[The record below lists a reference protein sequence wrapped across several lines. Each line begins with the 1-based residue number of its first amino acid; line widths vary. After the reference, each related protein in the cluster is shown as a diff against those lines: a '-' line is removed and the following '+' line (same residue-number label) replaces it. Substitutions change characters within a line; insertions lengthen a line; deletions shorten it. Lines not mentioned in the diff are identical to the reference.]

1 MSGNANQTPSAHTVA
16 LLLPKV
22 YDADPDHRYMGLS
35 DLVHLLNS
43 ASPHILT
50 NDYNI
55 SAKTVDA
62 LLHALK
68 DKNGEV
74 QNMAIQCLGP
84 FVNKAADGILCP
96 MIDKISTLQTGDIVD
111 ESVPSLA
118 LRAIVISLP
127 RPTPGVPRSKAV
139 TDAASAISKALIP
152 RLVGYSVLPLP
163 RKDLPKPPK
172 GMLKVDMEN
181 GTDSNAMDVLTE
193 VGRCFGGMLA
203 EEEVR
208 ALAKTSLQVLE
219 HERTS
224 SVLKK
229 KAVVAISTLA
239 INFSEQVLQNFM
251 RQVIEHLGEK
261 NLPKNKRKLYYNLL
275 GSISRSIPKPFSQ
288 FIEKI
293 APSIFA
299 SLSQDEI
306 DADTA
311 MMEATEE
318 RDPESDEVRE
328 SALVALESFLAS
340 CTEAMRPFTSE
351 AISSI
356 TRFLRYDPNALDDDE
371 DMDEDDEEDEFANEL
386 ADDEDFEE
394 EIGIDDDD
402 NTSWKV
408 RRCAAKAAAVL
419 IRTRTD
425 LLQDGTLYSEVAP
438 ALVSRFKEKQE
449 SVRLEI
455 LSALALL
462 IRVTSGRSASAVVS
476 IEQAI
481 EIGSMGPPPPS
492 RKRRRGGS
500 DASMLDAHHDAILAV
515 SRHEFQSK
523 APSSSAM
530 ESLVDMSP
538 EIVNGTAQLLKASP
552 LPKDLPTKQAS
563 MALLKD
569 LAVSLEGEKADYL
582 AQTVEAVVESI
593 TVSGSLGSGASAANT
608 NTFRIEALH
617 FLSAVAQAH
626 TTTQLDPY
634 FAKIIPC
641 LITASKEKFTKVA
654 LAALTAMEQYVL
666 ALTPPRSPKVSSSH
680 QQYLSKLYVA
690 VSDRIGAND
699 ADLDVRRLAIHVLG
713 FILGLT
719 SSTSG
724 LISGEERKAGL
735 MLLENRLKNELT
747 RLASVKAVDTVLI
760 LTKDGKQ
767 YPPKWIE
774 SVALELGAQLRKASR
789 ALRGSSLAALKTLA
803 VNPASNSQ
811 LSSHT
816 ISQLVPLLLPLL
828 TQGDLHLIGPALLI
842 LSTFIQRDPK
852 TVVNDNFIE
861 AFCTMLYTPIAGS
874 TLDSLLT
881 CVRTIGEKGV
891 GQKLMTT
898 MLRDVSLN
906 ASTDIV
912 GKVVGNLVVSG
923 GSSVGVNLDAFIKE
937 AKTAKDEKRRCLAL
951 SVLGE
956 AALRLGPVSP
966 LTPTEFI
973 QYFAVKSDKVPLAA
987 AVALGRAGAGNVP
1000 VYLPVI
1006 LDRLD
1011 KMGAASSKTEG
1022 QKQQYLFLHA
1032 LREILGHEGAESQII
1047 PYAQSLWSNILTAS
1061 QTEDN
1066 KTIGAECIGRLAIID
1081 PKTYL
1086 PQLQVTLDPHQ
1097 PVHKRKKF
1105 SNAAQTFL
1113 TDRNPLIR
1121 GMVISALRYIFADTD
1136 SSYDAYL
1143 APLLIPM
1150 LKTMLSETDLE
1161 NRRLALT
1168 TLNSAAHNKP
1178 DLILPHLEQLLPF
1191 VMKETVP
1198 DPALIRE
1205 VQMGPFKHKVDDG
1218 LEIRKAAY
1226 ETVHSLLSTP
1236 FTLSSMDLPTLFDRL
1251 TAGVQDDTDIRTLC
1265 TLMITKLTTLAPDE
1279 VRERLGGLV
1288 EPFKTVLSRKER
1300 EGAVKQEVERLVEE
1314 RRDVVRCA
1322 WLLSRAF
1329 VEESG
1334 DAGSGWG
1341 GFWEWVRQNFASVVK
1356 GVEEEAREKDR

>member
-1 MSGNANQTPSAHTVA
+1 MSSSSQAPSAHTVA

-22 YDADPDHRYMGLS
+22 YDADPDHRYMALS
-35 DLVHLLNS
+35 DLVQLLNT
-43 ASPHILT
+43 ASPHILLS
-50 NDYNI
+50 DYNI

-68 DKNGEV
+68 DNNGEV

-96 MIDKISTLQTGDIVD
+96 MIDKISNLQTGDIVD

-127 RPTPGVPRSKAV
+127 RPTPGVPRSKAIN
-139 TDAASAISKALIP
+139 DAYSAISKALIP
-152 RLVGYSVLPLP
+152 RLVGYTVIPLN

-172 GMLKVDMEN
+172 GMLKVDMES
-181 GTDSNAMDVLTE
+181 GSDSNAMDVLTE
-193 VGRCFGGMLA
+193 VARCFGPMLQ

-239 INFSEQVLQNFM
+239 NNFSDILLQNFLG
-251 RQVIEHLGEK
+251 QVIEHLRESQLSK
-261 NLPKNKRKLYYNLL
+261 SKRKLYYSLL
-275 GSISRSIPKPFSQ
+275 GSISRSIPKQFSQ
-288 FIEKI
+288 YIDKI
-293 APSIFA
+293 APFIFS

-306 DADTA
+306 DRDMAA
-311 MMEATEE
+311 LEATEE
-318 RDPESDEVRE
+318 RDPEADDVRE
-328 SALVALESFLAS
+328 AALIAFESFLAS
-340 CTEAMRPFTSE
+340 CPDSMRTYTNDS
-351 AISSI
+351 IQVI
-356 TRFLRYDPNALDDDE
+356 TRFLSYDPLALE
-371 DMDEDDEEDEFANEL
+371 EDDEMEDEQQELDDEFAE
-386 ADDEDFEE
+386 DEDFEE
-394 EIGIDDDD
+394 EVDIDDDD

-408 RRCAAKAAAVL
+408 RRCAAKASAVF
-419 IRTRTD
+419 IQTRSGD
-425 LLQDGTLYSEVAP
+425 LLGDGALYSRIAP
-438 ALVSRFKEKQE
+438 ALVTRFKEKHE
-449 SVRLEI
+449 SVRLEV
-455 LSALALL
+455 LAALALL
-462 IRVTSGRSASAVVS
+462 IRITSGRSATAVVS

-481 EIGSMGPPPPS
+481 EIGTMGPPPS

-500 DASMLDAHHDAILAV
+500 DASMLDAHHDAILAM
-515 SRHEFQSK
+515 SQQEFQSK

-530 ESLVDMSP
+530 ESLVKMSP
-538 EIVNGTAQLLKASP
+538 EIVHGTAQLLKASP
-552 LPKDLPTKQAS
+552 LPKDLPTKQTA

-569 LAVSLEGEKADYL
+569 LAVSLQGEQADYL
-582 AQTVEAVVESI
+582 EQTVDAVVDSI
-593 TVSGSLGSGASAANT
+593 TTSGGSGLSAAST
-608 NTFRIEALH
+608 NHFRIEALQ

-626 TTTQLDPY
+626 TTTELDPY
-634 FAKIIPC
+634 MDKVIPA

-654 LAALTAMEQYVL
+654 VAALTAIEQYVL
-666 ALTPPRSPKVSSSH
+666 ALTPPRSAKASASH
-680 QQYLSKLYVA
+680 QQYLSKLYIA
-690 VSDRIGAND
+690 VSDRIGANE
-699 ADLDVRRLAIHVLG
+699 ADIEVRRLAIHVLG

-719 SSTSG
+719 SSTQG
-724 LISGEERKAGL
+724 LISGEERNAGL
-735 MLLENRLKNELT
+735 LLLENRLKNELT

-767 YPPKWIE
+767 YPPKWVQT
-774 SVALELGAQLRKASR
+774 VAIELGAQLRKASR

-803 VNPASNSQ
+803 INPASNSQ
-811 LSSHT
+811 LSGPA

-828 TQGDLHLIGPALLI
+828 KQGDLHLIGPSLLI

-852 TVVNDNFIE
+852 AVVNEDFIE

-874 TLDSLLT
+874 TLDALLV
-881 CVRTIGEKGV
+881 CVRTVGEKGV
-891 GQKLMTT
+891 GKKLMDTL
-898 MLRDVSLN
+898 LRDVSLS
-906 ASTDIV
+906 ASADIV
-912 GKVVGNLVVSG
+912 GKVVGNLLVSG
-923 GSSVGVNLDAFIKE
+923 GSSTGVNLDAFVKE

-951 SVLGE
+951 AVLGE
-956 AALRLGPVSP
+956 AGLRMGPVSP
-966 LTPTEFI
+966 LTPVEFI
-973 QYFAVKSDKVPLAA
+973 QYFTIKSDKVPFAA
-987 AVALGRAGAGNVP
+987 AVALGRAGAGNAP
-1000 VYLPVI
+1000 AYLPVI
-1006 LDRLD
+1006 LDKLH
-1011 KMGAASSKTEG
+1011 KVSSTNKPED
-1022 QKQQYLFLHA
+1022 QKQQYLFLHS

-1047 PYAQSLWSNILTAS
+1047 PYAQALWTNILTAS
-1061 QTEDN
+1061 QTDDN

-1086 PQLQVTLDPHQ
+1086 PQLQVTLSAE
-1097 PVHKRKKF
+1097 VTKSRRK
-1105 SNAAQTFL
+1105 SSDSVQTFL
-1113 TDRNPLIR
+1113 TDRNPLVR

-1136 SSYDAYL
+1136 SSYDGYL

-1150 LKTMLSETDLE
+1150 LKTMLGETDLE

-1178 DLILPHLEQLLPF
+1178 DLILPHLAQLLPF

-1198 DPALIRE
+1198 DPKLIRE

-1236 FTLSSMDLPTLFDRL
+1236 STLSSMDLPTLFERL

-1265 TLMITKLTTLAPDE
+1265 TLMLTKLTRLAPDD
-1279 VRERLGGLV
+1279 VRSRLGSFV
-1288 EPFKTVLSRKER
+1288 EPFRAVLARKER

-1314 RRDVVRCA
+1314 KRDVVRCA
-1322 WLLSRAF
+1322 LVLSKAF
-1329 VEESG
+1329 QEETG
-1334 DAGSGWG
+1334 EAGSSWG
-1341 GFWEWVRQNFASVVK
+1341 GFWEWVKQNVGATLK
-1356 GVEEEAREKDR
+1356 AVEEEAKEKER